1 MVWGDAVLIGD
12 FCHILSG
19 AVGGEGEDGR
29 EEFAGCGCQKNLKDG
44 QNRGDGGR
52 QGKQSVAEI
61 GMRCPAPCPV
71 KALLARLQG
80 CHQGEALG
88 APV

>member
-1 MVWGDAVLIGD
+1 
-12 FCHILSG
+12 
-19 AVGGEGEDGR
+19 
-29 EEFAGCGCQKNLKDG
+29 
-44 QNRGDGGR
+44 RGFGVR

-80 CHQGEALG
+80 CHQGGAGCRCEVCSVAKVCSAWVVSVALVWMG
-88 APV
+88 LLIKLFGQYQSQR